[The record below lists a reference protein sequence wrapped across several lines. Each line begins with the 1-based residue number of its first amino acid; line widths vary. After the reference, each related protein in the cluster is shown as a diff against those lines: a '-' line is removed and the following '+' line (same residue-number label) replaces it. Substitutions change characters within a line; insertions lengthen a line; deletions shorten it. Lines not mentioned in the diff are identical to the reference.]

1 LAYQPP
7 QHQQPQ
13 YQQPQ
18 YPPPRWP
25 AYQQQPAPKR
35 KSPLRWIIPVVAA
48 LGLVVVLCA
57 AGGVLYMKERST
69 GNQSTSAP
77 PGAKLPTVQRSG
89 YPEPDDSVVDPRPLV
104 ERLDAPA
111 VSYANVP
118 VVPACTL
125 LSVADLDSKNLL
137 MLPFVI
143 AGTFKRG
150 YFDSKDT
157 GPVDPGSG
165 YVLPSSPVNT
175 CQHSLDDKTI
185 LTIQVLQESYVN
197 PRVFVDGLSRFEQR
211 SPIDRV
217 TVLRQKP
224 TGTSSD
230 NKHAT
235 YGLRLGKTLAI
246 VRVAAPAGKDAEPIQ
261 QQLLPIIAKNLQTQ
275 SARPTGNP
283 VMSYDSPAFK
293 AKVVTACESL
303 APEDFKAVFG
313 VASAPLVQ
321 EELAT
326 AVGRVNF
333 SLNTTIQDAA
343 EYAYVDS
350 ACRRFTGE
358 ANLTDRLALDV
369 YVRSYESD
377 KAPAHQMAFEKS
389 LDGGQPS
396 AQQIGDESYV
406 VMNPQARGKGGVV
419 FRKGRFHVTVSMVDP
434 KQINNVDAAKRAQ
447 QLTPAANQ
455 IAARLPG

>member
-1 LAYQPP
+1 
-7 QHQQPQ
+7 
-13 YQQPQ
+13 
-18 YPPPRWP
+18 
-25 AYQQQPAPKR
+25 
-35 KSPLRWIIPVVAA
+35 VVA

-57 AGGVLYMKERST
+57 AGGVLYLTKRSA
-69 GNQSTSAP
+69 GNQNTSAP
-77 PGAKLPTVQRSG
+77 PGAKLPTVERSG

-111 VSYANVP
+111 VSHANVP
-118 VVPACTL
+118 VVPACAL
-125 LSVADLDSKNLL
+125 LSIADLDSRNLL
-137 MLPFVI
+137 ILPFVI
-143 AGTFKRG
+143 AGSFKRG
-150 YFDSKDT
+150 YFDNKDT

-185 LTIQVLQESYVN
+185 LSVEVLQESYVN
-197 PRVFVDGLSRFEQR
+197 PRAFTDGLSRFEER

-217 TVLRQKP
+217 AVRRQKP
-224 TGTSSD
+224 TSSGD
-230 NKHAT
+230 TKHAT
-235 YGLRLGKTLAI
+235 YALRLGKTLAI
-246 VRVAAPAGKDAEPIQ
+246 VRVTAPDGKDAEPIQ

-275 SARPTGNP
+275 SARATGNP
-283 VMSYDSPAFK
+283 VMAYDSPAFK

-333 SLNTTIQDAA
+333 SLGGTGIQDAA
-343 EYAYVDS
+343 EYAYADS

-358 ANLTDRLALDV
+358 AHLTDRLALDV
-369 YVRSYESD
+369 YVRSYDSD
-377 KAPAHQMAFEKS
+377 KAPAHQMAFEKG
-389 LDGGQPS
+389 LDAGQPT

-406 VMNPQARGKGGVV
+406 VMNPQARGKGAVV

-434 KQINNVDAAKRAQ
+434 KQINNVDASKRAQ
-447 QLTPAANQ
+447 QLTPAADQ